1 MSRVGK
7 LPINLPPGV
16 KVDIRPGQLAF
27 EGPKGKL
34 ASPLYPGITA
44 RLEEGRLV
52 LSRADDSQELRAIH
66 GLTRS
71 LANNAA
77 VGVSTGFS
85 KQLEIVGVG
94 YRAKLEKDKLEL
106 SLGYS
111 KPVIYP
117 VPKDVE
123 VVVEKPTVILVR
135 GIDRQRVGQV
145 AQEIKNFRKPDPYK
159 QKGVR
164 HAGERLIKK
173 ERKAGVSGA

>member
-7 LPINLPPGV
+7 QPVVIPAGV
-16 KVDIRPGQLAF
+16 KVDILPGKLAF
-27 EGPKGKL
+27 SGPKGKL
-34 ASPLYPGITA
+34 DTPLQPGIAA

-52 LSRADDSQELRAIH
+52 LSRENDSPTLRAVH
-66 GLTRS
+66 GLLRS
-71 LANNAA
+71 LAHNAA
-77 VGVSTGFS
+77 VGVSAGFS

-111 KPVIYP
+111 KPVVYP
-117 VPKDVE
+117 VPPDVE
-123 VVVEKPTVILVR
+123 IVVEKPTVIVVK

-145 AQEIKNFRKPDPYK
+145 AQEIKNFRRPDPYK

>member
-7 LPINLPPGV
+7 KPIVLPKGV
-16 KVDIRPGQLAF
+16 KVSILPVELAF

-34 ASPLYPGITA
+34 SSPLYPGISA
-44 RLEEGRLV
+44 RLEEGKLV
-52 LSRADDSQELRAIH
+52 LSRSEDNKQLRAIH

-71 LANNAA
+71 LAHNAA
-77 VGVSTGFS
+77 LGVSSGFS

-94 YRAKLEKDKLEL
+94 FRAKLEKDKLEL

-111 KPVIYP
+111 KPVVYH

-123 VVVEKPTVILVR
+123 IVVEKPTVIQVK

-145 AQEIKNFRKPDPYK
+145 AQEIKNFRLPDPYK

-164 HAGERLIKK
+164 YTGERLIKK